1 MEFNTEV
8 ISGIPLMINI
18 KSLSP
23 GTYTAIFSGSSQRRL
38 YRGRFV
44 VIN

>member
-1 MEFNTEV
+1 
-8 ISGIPLMINI
+8 MINI

-23 GTYTAIFSGSSQRRL
+23 GAYTAIFSGAGQRRL